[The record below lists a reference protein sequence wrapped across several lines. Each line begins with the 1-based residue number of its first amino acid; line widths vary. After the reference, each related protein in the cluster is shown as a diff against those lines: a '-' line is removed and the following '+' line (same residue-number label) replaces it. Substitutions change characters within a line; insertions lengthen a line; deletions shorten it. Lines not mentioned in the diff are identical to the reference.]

1 MLETTGMRPAAR
13 WSSTGCGS
21 TVDDVADAA
30 EIVLDAVDDDASAPA
45 AEQAG
50 VLAAEP
56 GRVRVRAR

>member
-21 TVDDVADAA
+21 TVDDVADAT
-30 EIVLDAVDDDASAPA
+30 EVVLDAVDDHAAAAA

-50 VLAAEP
+50 ILPAEP
-56 GRVRVRAR
+56 GRDAGRAR